1 MCADRRDLRQVTR
14 EIRQDWDLGP
24 SRPHEAGDAG
34 DRSNFSHDEDLDPR
48 PGAVQV

>member
-24 SRPHEAGDAG
+24 SRPREAGDAG
-34 DRSNFSHDEDLDPR
+34 DRSSFSHDEDLDPR